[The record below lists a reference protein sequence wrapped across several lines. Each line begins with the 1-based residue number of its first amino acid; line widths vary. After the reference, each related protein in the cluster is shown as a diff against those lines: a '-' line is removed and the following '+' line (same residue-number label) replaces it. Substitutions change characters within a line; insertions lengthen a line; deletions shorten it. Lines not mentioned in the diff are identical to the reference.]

1 MMRALPF
8 AASAFIAAFLQAFP
22 SLCVAADA
30 PPALSGM
37 VSSQEEGA
45 MEGVVVSAR
54 RDGASITVS
63 VVSDAQGRYGFPQA
77 KLAPGHY
84 TLAIRAA
91 GYELAAAAAA
101 EIEPGKPARS
111 DLALRQA
118 RNLSAQLSSAE
129 WLASMPG
136 SDKQKSFLTGCTG
149 CHTLERIVKS
159 THDAQEFLQI
169 FDRMAGYYPGSM
181 PIHPQRLEILRGAS
195 FGPAMQASADFLAS
209 VNLSRTTSWDYP
221 LKTLPRPSGRAT
233 RVVITEYD
241 LPRRTM
247 EPHDVILDAEGIA
260 WFSNF
265 GELSLGR
272 LDPRTGKVSEYP
284 IPEIKKGFP
293 TGALDLEADHEG
305 NLWLALMFQA
315 GIAKFDRK
323 TEKISTWS
331 VPAEWQSSRTQQSQM
346 APNFANVDGRIWVK
360 NSEKNVIYRFDP
372 VAGSFVTLGEPKDPK
387 TGRALSP
394 YGVIA
399 DHRNN
404 LWLLDYGAADVAKID
419 AQTHE
424 ITVYPTPTPNSKP
437 RRGRIDAEDR
447 LWFAEFGGNAIG
459 MFDPKTE
466 TIREWKVPTAWT
478 VPYDVVRDRRGD
490 AWTASMFSDRVT
502 RLDPGTGA
510 FVEYLLPRQTNM
522 RRVFVD
528 DTTERPSFWAGSVH
542 GASIIKLEPLD

>member
-1 MMRALPF
+1 MRALPLAAALF
-8 AASAFIAAFLQAFP
+8 AVLLLQPALP
-22 SLCVAADA
+22 SPARAADA
-30 PPALSGM
+30 LSGL

-54 RDGASITVS
+54 RDGSPITIS
-63 VVSDAQGRYGFPQA
+63 VVTDEGGRYVFPEA
-77 KLAPGHY
+77 RLAPGHY
-84 TLAIRAA
+84 AIAIRAA
-91 GYELAAAAAA
+91 GYELGAPAAA
-101 EIEPGKPARS
+101 EIAAGKPARA
-111 DLALRQA
+111 DMALRKA
-118 RNLSAQLSSAE
+118 RNLAAQLSSTE
-129 WLASMPG
+129 WLVSMPG

-149 CHTLERIVKS
+149 CHTLERIAKS
-159 THDAQEFLQI
+159 THDAAEFLQI

-181 PIHPQRLEILRGAS
+181 PIHPQRLEIMRGAS
-195 FGPAMQASADFLAS
+195 FGPAMQASAEFLAGI
-209 VNLSRTTSWDYP
+209 NLSRNMEWDYP
-221 LKTLPRPSGRAT
+221 LKSLPRPSGRAT
-233 RVVITEYD
+233 RVIVTEYD

-247 EPHDVILDAEGIA
+247 EPHDVILDSEGIA

-272 LDPRTGKVSEYP
+272 LDPRTGAVTEYA
-284 IPEIKKGFP
+284 IPEIKTGFP
-293 TGALDLEADHEG
+293 TGALDLEADHDG
-305 NLWLALMFQA
+305 NLWVALMFQA

-323 TEKISTWS
+323 SEKISTWS

-372 VAGSFVTLGEPKDPK
+372 ATGGFVSLGEPKDPK

-394 YGVIA
+394 YGIIA

-419 AQTHE
+419 AKTHE

-466 TIREWKVPTAWT
+466 TIREWKVPTPWT
-478 VPYDVVRDRRGD
+478 VPYDVVLDHKGD

-502 RLDPGTGA
+502 RLDTKSGA

-528 DTTERPSFWAGSVH
+528 DSSERVSFWAGSVH
-542 GASIIKLEPLD
+542 GAAIVKLEPLD

>member
-1 MMRALPF
+1 MRGLL
-8 AASAFIAAFLQAFP
+8 AAAAFIAILLLQTPA
-22 SLCVAADA
+22 CRAADV
-30 PPALSGM
+30 LSGT

-45 MEGVVVSAR
+45 MEGVVVSAK
-54 RDGASITVS
+54 RDGATITIS
-63 VVSDAQGRYGFPQA
+63 VVSDAQGHYPFPETR
-77 KLAPGHY
+77 LAAGQY
-84 TLAIRAA
+84 AITIRAG
-91 GYELAAAAAA
+91 GYELAAPAAASVA
-101 EIEPGKPARS
+101 PGRAARA
-111 DLALRQA
+111 DIRLRQA
-118 RNLSAQLSSAE
+118 RNLSAQLSNAE
-129 WLASMPG
+129 WLLSMPG

-149 CHTLERIVKS
+149 CHTLERIAKS
-159 THDAQEFLQI
+159 THDAGEFLPI

-181 PIHPQRLEILRGAS
+181 PIHPQRLQIMRGAS
-195 FGPAMQASADFLAS
+195 FGPAMQASAEFLAS
-209 VNLSRTTSWDYP
+209 VNLSRATSWDYP

-233 RVVITEYD
+233 HVVITEYD

-247 EPHDVILDAEGIA
+247 EPHDVVLDSDGIA

-265 GELSLGR
+265 GEASLGR
-272 LDPRTGKVSEYP
+272 LDPRTGEVKEYP

-293 TGALDLEADHEG
+293 TGALDLEPDQDG
-305 NLWLALMFQA
+305 NLWVALMFQG

-323 TEKISTWS
+323 SEKISTWS

-372 VAGSFVTLGEPKDPK
+372 AAGSFVNLGEPKDPK

-399 DHRNN
+399 DHANN

-419 AQTHE
+419 AKTHD

-437 RRGRIDAEDR
+437 RRGRIDQEDR
-447 LWFAEFGGNAIG
+447 LWFAEFGGNAVG
-459 MFDPKTE
+459 MFDPKTQ
-466 TIREWKVPTAWT
+466 TIREWKVPTPWT
-478 VPYDVVRDRRGD
+478 VPYDVVLDGKGD
-490 AWTASMFSDRVT
+490 AWTASMFSDHVT
-502 RLDPGTGA
+502 RLDTHSGD

-522 RRVFVD
+522 RRVFVED
-528 DTTERPSFWAGSVH
+528 RPDAVSFWAGSVH